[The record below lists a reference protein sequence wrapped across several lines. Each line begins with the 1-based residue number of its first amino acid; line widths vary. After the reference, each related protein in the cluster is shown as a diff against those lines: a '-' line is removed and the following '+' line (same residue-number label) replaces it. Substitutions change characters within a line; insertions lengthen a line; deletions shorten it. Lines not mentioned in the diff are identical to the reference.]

1 MPSPFEELPA
11 VFQSGCTFL
20 HYYQCYVNS
29 NCSTSWPTF
38 INLTLILT
46 ILVGVKWYLRVLICM
61 FLMTDDV
68 AHISLWFWPFD
79 HFQRSV
85 YSELFSVL
93 CLSCL
98 FITKFFILNTSPLP
112 DKLFGNIFFHS
123 LDNIFTLQLMS
134 FEVQKILI
142 LVMSKFILQFV
153 LFVSY
158 LKSLKCL
165 IVLALI
171 FRSLIHF
178 GRVQNEANFTF
189 WHVINQLSKHQF
201 LSHCYFP

>member
-1 MPSPFEELPA
+1 MDMFSFLLIMYIGMELLGHMPSPFEELPA

-79 HFQRSV
+79 HF
-85 YSELFSVL
+85 
-93 CLSCL
+93 
-98 FITKFFILNTSPLP
+98 
-112 DKLFGNIFFHS
+112 
-123 LDNIFTLQLMS
+123 
-134 FEVQKILI
+134 
-142 LVMSKFILQFV
+142 
-153 LFVSY
+153 
-158 LKSLKCL
+158 
-165 IVLALI
+165 
-171 FRSLIHF
+171 
-178 GRVQNEANFTF
+178 
-189 WHVINQLSKHQF
+189 
-201 LSHCYFP
+201 